1 MTKQTLQAEA
11 NGRNG
16 KIKFDINI
24 DNNEIKDIKVTK
36 SSETPAIF
44 NQVFDKLKNSIIEE
58 QSFDVDAVSGA
69 TIMTSAL
76 LDSGKKALNQAGVTP
91 VAKESDKTHRE
102 VNLDVDVAVIGSGAA
117 GLIAA
122 CRALSMGKNVVVL
135 EKNGYLGG
143 ATILNGSNVVA
154 TGSNLAQQLFGTEAQ
169 EDSSKRLFADI
180 TRECRGTNYPELSK
194 VLVENI
200 GKAVDFIK
208 EFAGLTYQ
216 KAETQTIEH
225 SVNRQVE
232 MPSES
237 SYELIKKIA
246 AAFEEKGGKILLDA
260 RVEKINSENGVP
272 ISLVAEGKH
281 QTTNVKFKSLILAA
295 GGWGAKDFKEKRTS
309 IPYYG
314 PMTSTGDY
322 FFFNKG
328 LNLASRNLDWYK
340 VYPHGLEVEPG
351 IAKLTTYSTKEAS
364 DMGAI
369 FINRAGNRIVN
380 ESDPYTHFRDA
391 IAAQKDQ
398 IAFVLMDQR
407 IWNRFYELMLKYG
420 FTADEISHYFAL
432 DGKQS
437 PILVKG
443 TLETVANKA
452 GINFENL
459 QHTLSNYQNYA
470 KNGKDPEFGREA
482 KFMHEYSGD
491 TYYVIEQKLR
501 FCTTLG
507 GYETNSQMQLL
518 NNDMK
523 PVANYYAAGE
533 VIGGANGHD
542 SMPSMMNSWSYA
554 SGFLAETNASDNCN
568 NR

>member
-44 NQVFDKLKNSIIEE
+44 NQIFDKLKNSIIEE

-76 LDSGKKALNQAGVTP
+76 LDSGKKVLNQAGVTP

-122 CRALSMGKNVVVL
+122 CRALSMGKNVIVL

-154 TGSNLAQQLFGTEAQ
+154 TGSNLAQQLFGAEAQ
-169 EDSSKRLFADI
+169 EDSSKRLLADI

-194 VLVENI
+194 ILVNNI

-208 EFAGLTYQ
+208 EFANLTYQ

-237 SYELIKKIA
+237 SYELIKKVA
-246 AAFEEKGGKILLDA
+246 TAFEEKGGKILLDA

-272 ISLVAEGKH
+272 ISLIAEGKH

-443 TLETVANKA
+443 NLETVANKA

-482 KFMHEYSGD
+482 KFMHQYSGD
-491 TYYVIEQKLR
+491 TYYIIEQKLR

-507 GYETNSQMQLL
+507 GYETNGQMQLL
-518 NNDMK
+518 NSDMK

-554 SGFLAETNASDNCN
+554 SGFLAGTNASDNCN

>member
-1 MTKQTLQAEA
+1 
-11 NGRNG
+11 
-16 KIKFDINI
+16 
-24 DNNEIKDIKVTK
+24 
-36 SSETPAIF
+36 
-44 NQVFDKLKNSIIEE
+44 
-58 QSFDVDAVSGA
+58 
-69 TIMTSAL
+69 
-76 LDSGKKALNQAGVTP
+76 
-91 VAKESDKTHRE
+91 
-102 VNLDVDVAVIGSGAA
+102 
-117 GLIAA
+117 
-122 CRALSMGKNVVVL
+122 MGKNVVVL

-554 SGFLAETNASDNCN
+554 SGFLAGTNASDNCN